1 MGLRYVN
8 DFNGEVQQGIGYYQ
22 TTTRNGERASTA
34 QTYLASVRDDAKLK
48 VVTGALAHRIR
59 TDAGVRS
66 RSNSAK
72 AATRPCRCAC
82 ATRSS

>member
-34 QTYLASVRDDAKLK
+34 QTIWR
-48 VVTGALAHRIR
+48 
-59 TDAGVRS
+59 
-66 RSNSAK
+66 
-72 AATRPCRCAC
+72 RCAT
-82 ATRSS
+82 TRS